1 VNRDMA
7 ETHFKAASGGAPRP
21 LSPHLTIFRP
31 LMTTAMSIMHR
42 ITGVA
47 LYFGMLFL
55 AWWLVAAASGPEAF
69 STASAFFG
77 SFFGR
82 LILLGFTW
90 ALIHHMLGGIR
101 HLIWDTGAGLDL
113 PTVDRLAW
121 ATLVGSV
128 SLTLIVWIFGY
139 IVR

>member
-1 VNRDMA
+1 MA
-7 ETHFKAASGGAPRP
+7 ETQFKAASGGASRP
-21 LSPHLTIFRP
+21 LSPHLTVFRP
-31 LMTTAMSIMHR
+31 LMTAAMSIMHR

-69 STASAFFG
+69 ATASAFFG

-90 ALIHHMLGGIR
+90 ALIHHMLGGVR

-113 PTVDRLAW
+113 PTANRLAW
-121 ATLVGSV
+121 GTLIGSV
-128 SLTLIVWIFGY
+128 SLTLIVWIVGY

>member
-1 VNRDMA
+1 MA
-7 ETHFKAASGGAPRP
+7 ETHFKAASGGASRP

-31 LMTTAMSIMHR
+31 LMTTAMSIVHR

-55 AWWLVAAASGPEAF
+55 AWWLVAAASGPEAYA
-69 STASAFFG
+69 TASAFFG

-82 LILLGFTW
+82 LILLGFT
-90 ALIHHMLGGIR
+90 
-101 HLIWDTGAGLDL
+101 GAGLDF
-113 PTVDRLAW
+113 PTADRLAW

-128 SLTLIVWIFGY
+128 SLTLIVWIAGY